1 MSAAASG
8 RRLNFRHAAERT
20 RVLFL
25 SVRQTPDLTAS
36 AQPGIAGE
44 IPRQACKIACAGR
57 AVATLLGSERVG
69 TKLAMIIPALPDAVR
84 VRRKISAISL
94 SPALHRCRVGS
105 DQKKIFKRKRH
116 GFPTTRKGKP

>member
-57 AVATLLGSERVG
+57 AVATLLGSEPVG
-69 TKLAMIIPALPDAVR
+69 TKLAMIISAFAGRRACAAKDFCHQPVTGASPLP
-84 VRRKISAISL
+84 RRE
-94 SPALHRCRVGS
+94 
-105 DQKKIFKRKRH
+105 
-116 GFPTTRKGKP
+116 